1 MQAHFLIAYV
11 DHGKRLFS
19 LTARKAAAR
28 LPEVDEQMEAL
39 RFDRVVIAQHLDKAV
54 AETMRHAVHAA
65 YVGAGYRHEPRAS
78 L

>member
-1 MQAHFLIAYV
+1 MPAHFLIAYV

-19 LTARKAAAR
+19 LTARKADAR
-28 LPEVDEQMEAL
+28 LPEVDEQMAGL
-39 RFDRVVIAQHLDKAV
+39 GFDRIAIAEGLDKPT
-54 AETMRHAVHAA
+54 AEAMKHALHAA